1 MNVAVI
7 VAAGSG
13 TRFGGD
19 VPKIFL
25 ALKGVPVLVR
35 TIQKFEDCAMIDSIV
50 VVVSDSFIDET
61 KRIISEYGL
70 KKVTAVV
77 GGRGS
82 RSGSVRS
89 GIDAISP
96 SSELRFVAI
105 HDGAR
110 PLVSVADIE
119 ATIRGASATG
129 AAVLT
134 VPVTDTVKEVRD
146 GKVVRT
152 VDRNSLRR
160 AVTPQVFNH
169 EILITAM
176 GAGPSD
182 DSVTDESVLAE
193 MAGFEVAV
201 VEGSPSNIKITHPSD
216 MIVAEAL
223 IEKETGQ

>member
-19 VPKIFL
+19 TPKIFL
-25 ALKGVPVLVR
+25 TLKGVPVLAR
-35 TIQKFEDCAMIDSIV
+35 TIRKFEDCQMIDSIV
-50 VVVSDSFIDET
+50 VVVAEQFIDQT
-61 KRIISEYGL
+61 KQMISDYGL
-70 KKVTAVV
+70 TKVSAVV
-77 GGRGS
+77 AGRGS

-89 GIDAISP
+89 GIAAV
-96 SSELRFVAI
+96 SSSDLRLVAI

-119 ATIRGASATG
+119 ATIRGASVTG

-134 VPVTDTVKEVRD
+134 VPVTDTVKEVRE

-193 MAGFEVAV
+193 VAGFEVAV
-201 VEGSPSNIKITHPSD
+201 VEGSPTNIKITHPAD